1 MNKNTIIISIVS
13 FLVIVGFLALVYSAS
28 SAGTSPQTGDVIE
41 SSKTVRSSDHIK
53 WNSSKKTVLVEYSD
67 QQCPACAQFHAELKS
82 WENPSHPNND
92 IVKNVTF
99 VYRHFPLFTIHK
111 NARAASYAAEAA
123 GRQDKFFE
131 YSDVLFTKQVEWSQ
145 MSDPTEAFI
154 KYAESLKLDTETFA
168 TDMKSDEV
176 IKVVQ
181 DDLALGNEG
190 GVQGTPSFFLNG
202 RNMQISSIEDF
213 AQQLRAAYA
222 PK

>member
-13 FLVIVGFLALVYSAS
+13 FFAIVGFFALVYNAS
-28 SAGTSPQTGDVIE
+28 GAGTSTQSGTVIE
-41 SSKTVRSSDHIK
+41 SSKTVRASDHIK
-53 WNSSKKTVLVEYSD
+53 WNPSKKAVLVEYSD

-82 WENPSHPNND
+82 WENPEHPNND

-123 GRQDKFFE
+123 GRQGKFFE

-145 MSDPTEAFI
+145 MSDPTDAFI
-154 KYAESLKLDTETFA
+154 KYAKSLKLDTDTF
-168 TDMKSDEV
+168 TKDMKSDAV
-176 IKVVQ
+176 VKVVQ

-202 RNMQISSIEDF
+202 RNMQIASIEDF
-213 AQQLRAAYA
+213 AKQLRESYTS
-222 PK
+222 K